1 MVNSANSTI
10 YDRLISLHNKIGLD
24 YSPDPNTTLNE
35 KLGVY
40 LI

>member
-10 YDRLISLHNKIGLD
+10 YDRLISLYNKIGLD

-35 KLGVY
+35 KLGV
-40 LI
+40 